1 MPWRT
6 TKVHDSDRP
15 WITKKLKLLIH
26 KRQNAFTRFGK
37 HSIIYKQLRNKV
49 QSEIR
54 LAKPHYYKHKV
65 SDLEQANA
73 KKWWKQIKILSDQ
86 TCHKEWYHQFLDS
99 ECPDIEALADKLN
112 DFSVGLTDNFS
123 PLPAPELN
131 LQSVPAEFL
140 VCENEVF
147 TSLSALNISKATGPD
162 QIPNRILKEFAQQ
175 LAPVVKD
182 IFNRSV
188 AEGYFPHLLKHS
200 IINPIPKISPPQKI
214 EKDPRPISLTSTLAK
229 IMEGFIRVRLLNQ
242 VADNLDPRQYARE
255 GQSTT
260 DVLVYLL
267 QAVHEAT
274 DSGNCGARILFTD
287 FTKGFDL
294 IDHNILVLELTNI
307 GVHPVLI
314 NWIKS
319 FLYNRRQAVRIGNSF
334 SQWRSPNGG
343 IPQGTKLGVI
353 LFNIMTNYL
362 LKDWKLK
369 IKFVDDTTPF
379 EILPR
384 NSMSLLNFPDNDTQY
399 FSESHNMKLN
409 PPKCKQMVINFMHNH
424 NFSLNP
430 IWLGNDVIET
440 VRVYK
445 LLGIILSHNLKWT
458 DHVDYIYKK
467 SSKRLYFIRLLKKSR
482 VECNSI
488 VKIYLVL
495 IRPILEYAVQVWQDI
510 PNFLETKLETIQ
522 KRALRIIFAHL
533 TYEQALI
540 EAGIETLAERRYAL
554 YLSYILKLKD
564 QNHPLHFLLPRSI
577 SVNRP
582 YNLRSATAS
591 SSILFRN
598 KSFCKTQRSSNFI
611 TFKYL

>member
-1 MPWRT
+1 MY
-6 TKVHDSDRP
+6 KILH
-15 WITKKLKLLIH
+15 INL
-26 KRQNAFTRFGK
+26 FTRCVKYALF
-37 HSIIYKQLRNKV
+37 
-49 QSEIR
+49 SEISPQ
-54 LAKPHYYKHKV
+54 KPACKSFV
-65 SDLEQANA
+65 FIWSNLG
-73 KKWWKQIKILSDQ
+73 
-86 TCHKEWYHQFLDS
+86 F
-99 ECPDIEALADKLN
+99 
-112 DFSVGLTDNFS
+112 VGLTDNFS

-131 LQSVPAEFL
+131 LQSVSAEFL
-140 VCENEVF
+140 VCEKEVL
-147 TSLSALNISKATGPD
+147 TSLSALNISKATGPHR
-162 QIPNRILKEFAQQ
+162 IPNRILKEFAQQ
-175 LAPVVKD
+175 LAPIIKD

-200 IINPIPKISPPQKI
+200 IINPIPNISPPQKI

-229 IMEGFIRVRLLNQ
+229 VMEGFIRVRLLNQ

-255 GQSTT
+255 GHSTT
-260 DVLVYLL
+260 DALVYLL
-267 QAVHEAT
+267 QAVHEAR

-294 IDHNILVLELTNI
+294 INHNILVLELTNI
-307 GVHPVLI
+307 AVHPVLI
-314 NWIKS
+314 KWIKS
-319 FLYNRRQAVRIGNSF
+319 FLYNRRQAVWIGNSF

-353 LFNIMTNYL
+353 LFDIMTDDL

-384 NSMSLLNFPDNDTQY
+384 NSMSLLNFAANDTQY

-445 LLGIILSHNLKWT
+445 LLGIILSHDLEWT
-458 DHVDYIYKK
+458 NDVDYIYKK
-467 SSKRLYFIRLLKKSR
+467 SNKRLYFIRLLKKSR

-522 KRALRIIFAHL
+522 KTVTQDYFPASHIWTGLDRGMYWNTGWKTI
-533 TYEQALI
+533 
-540 EAGIETLAERRYAL
+540 
-554 YLSYILKLKD
+554 
-564 QNHPLHFLLPRSI
+564 
-577 SVNRP
+577 RP
-582 YNLRSATAS
+582 MP
-591 SSILFRN
+591 
-598 KSFCKTQRSSNFI
+598 FI
-611 TFKYL
+611 YS

>member
-1 MPWRT
+1 M
-6 TKVHDSDRP
+6 
-15 WITKKLKLLIH
+15 
-26 KRQNAFTRFGK
+26 
-37 HSIIYKQLRNKV
+37 
-49 QSEIR
+49 
-54 LAKPHYYKHKV
+54 
-65 SDLEQANA
+65 
-73 KKWWKQIKILSDQ
+73 
-86 TCHKEWYHQFLDS
+86 
-99 ECPDIEALADKLN
+99 
-112 DFSVGLTDNFS
+112 
-123 PLPAPELN
+123 
-131 LQSVPAEFL
+131 
-140 VCENEVF
+140 
-147 TSLSALNISKATGPD
+147 
-162 QIPNRILKEFAQQ
+162 
-175 LAPVVKD
+175 
-182 IFNRSV
+182 
-188 AEGYFPHLLKHS
+188 
-200 IINPIPKISPPQKI
+200 
-214 EKDPRPISLTSTLAK
+214 
-229 IMEGFIRVRLLNQ
+229 
-242 VADNLDPRQYARE
+242 
-255 GQSTT
+255 
-260 DVLVYLL
+260 
-267 QAVHEAT
+267 
-274 DSGNCGARILFTD
+274 
-287 FTKGFDL
+287 
-294 IDHNILVLELTNI
+294 
-307 GVHPVLI
+307 LI

-334 SQWRSPNGG
+334 SQWRSPNWG

-353 LFNIMTNYL
+353 LFNIMTNDL

-384 NSMSLLNFPDNDTQY
+384 NSMSLLNFDFNYTQY

-430 IWLGNDVIET
+430 IWLGNGVIET

-445 LLGIILSHNLKWT
+445 LLGIILSHDLKWT
-458 DHVDYIYKK
+458 NHVDYIYKK
-467 SSKRLYFIRLLKKSR
+467 SNKRLYFIILLKKSR

-522 KRALRIIFAHL
+522 KRALRIIFPHL

-554 YLSYILKLKD
+554 CLLYILKLKD
-564 QNHPLHFLLPRSI
+564 QNHPLQFLLPRSV